1 MKRDFLR
8 ESASQAAFR
17 FSSDAYMG
25 YARRENLKTTTLDG
39 KKTSPLN
46 QKSLKN
52 DYHFCKIFLDILHDM
67 RYSAGNI
74 WMNLQYS
81 FAAAV
86 CFTEGSD
93 LDGSN

>member
-1 MKRDFLR
+1 MRRDGRRVHSVSVYTLIKMCLAATTFPAFLR
-8 ESASQAAFR
+8 V
-17 FSSDAYMG
+17 AYMLLG
-25 YARRENLKTTTLDG
+25 
-39 KKTSPLN
+39 N

-52 DYHFCKIFLDILHDM
+52 DYNFCKIFLDILHNM

-74 WMNLQYS
+74 WMNLQCG

-86 CFTEGSD
+86 FFTERSN